1 MTSPELENLARTG
14 ALKREAP
21 SRSEYDGLVR
31 SGEERL
37 TDAGRMDLAP
47 TSRFDLACNAAHA
60 LALAALRRLGYR
72 APNRRLVFEAL
83 VHSTTLDE
91 PSRRVLIT
99 CHERRNF
106 AEYEGIHDIDG
117 RLLDDLIRA
126 TGRLRD
132 IVRELTPP
140 APEA

>member
-1 MTSPELENLARTG
+1 MTSSELENLARTG

-21 SRSEYDGLVR
+21 SRGEYDGLVR

-37 TDAGRMDLAP
+37 ADAGRMDLAP
-47 TSRFDLACNAAHA
+47 SSRFDLACSAAHA

-83 VHSTTLDE
+83 VHSTTVDE
-91 PSRRVLIT
+91 SSRRVLIK

-106 AEYEGIHDIDG
+106 AEYEGIQDIDD
-117 RLLDDLIRA
+117 RLLDDLVKA
-126 TGRLRD
+126 TGRRLD
-132 IVRELTPP
+132 AVRGLTPQK
-140 APEA
+140 PEA

>member
-31 SGEERL
+31 SGGERL
-37 TDAGRMDLAP
+37 ADAGRMDLALS
-47 TSRFDLACNAAHA
+47 SRFDLGCNAAHA

-83 VHSTTLDE
+83 AHSTTLDE
-91 PSRRVLIT
+91 PSRRVLIK
-99 CHERRNF
+99 CHERRSS
-106 AEYEGIHDIDG
+106 AEYEGIHDIDD
-117 RLLDDLIRA
+117 RLLHDLIRA

-132 IVRELTPP
+132 TVRALTPP
-140 APEA
+140 EPEV